1 MFSNLFKSKQKTLIK
16 EETLKDELWNDNDVI
31 LFLAKHHT
39 LSLNKD
45 DYSLNDLKR
54 IKIASEIDNQNKIN
68 RHKYEL
74 NKIFDTYK
82 QMEDL

>member
-1 MFSNLFKSKQKTLIK
+1 MKTK
-16 EETLKDELWNDNDVI
+16 NQFDELWNDDDVI
-31 LFLAKHHT
+31 WFLAKHNA